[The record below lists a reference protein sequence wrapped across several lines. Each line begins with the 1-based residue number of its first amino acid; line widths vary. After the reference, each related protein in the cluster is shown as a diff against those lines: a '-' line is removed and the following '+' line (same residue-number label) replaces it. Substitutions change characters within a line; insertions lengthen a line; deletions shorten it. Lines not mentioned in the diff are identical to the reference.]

1 MNNKS
6 LRTIVFVCAV
16 VLGLAA
22 AYDNFYRQA
31 KYLQYEVFNFN
42 QTVSWQKKDGNIFR
56 TASKGNFD
64 ILLLARDYFQR
75 ASLKFNIINPRDCGV
90 IFNYS
95 ADDYYT
101 MLYFDT
107 ANQSVVWLQV
117 TPNGTS
123 VLQRGILP
131 PVAVLPVEFD
141 VWEGGAKFSIKGQ
154 VHSQVKY
161 DHVKGSRLFGGLMIK
176 EANMPKVIFND
187 LRLNGTAIDGTDV
200 AVRDAVSQVP
210 RGRYIMALL
219 ILCAMMVASAF
230 MLARGLVLLQ
240 EKDFKSGEF
249 KLSNVQAGLIHF
261 AAAALV
267 FLPFIFKQQILIS
280 SADNLGQIFP
290 LFFFSKQNFIQIISG
305 GEPILWNPYS
315 HNGIPF
321 FSNHWNMTYYPL
333 NWPVFLMPDS
343 AVMGA
348 LTFRTMIEV
357 FLIGFLGYRLFLAEI
372 GSAKWAIVSSLAY
385 QLG

>member
-107 ANQSVVWLQV
+107 ANQSVVWLHV

-154 VHSQVKY
+154 VHSY
-161 DHVKGSRLFGGLMIK
+161 F
-176 EANMPKVIFND
+176 EN
-187 LRLNGTAIDGTDV
+187 
-200 AVRDAVSQVP
+200 
-210 RGRYIMALL
+210 
-219 ILCAMMVASAF
+219 
-230 MLARGLVLLQ
+230 
-240 EKDFKSGEF
+240 
-249 KLSNVQAGLIHF
+249 
-261 AAAALV
+261 
-267 FLPFIFKQQILIS
+267 
-280 SADNLGQIFP
+280 
-290 LFFFSKQNFIQIISG
+290 
-305 GEPILWNPYS
+305 
-315 HNGIPF
+315 
-321 FSNHWNMTYYPL
+321 
-333 NWPVFLMPDS
+333 
-343 AVMGA
+343 
-348 LTFRTMIEV
+348 
-357 FLIGFLGYRLFLAEI
+357 
-372 GSAKWAIVSSLAY
+372 
-385 QLG
+385 